1 MADTGTVMPSPVFH
15 GWDDSGDP
23 LVGGKLYA
31 YKAGTTTP
39 FDTYTDS
46 DLATP
51 NANPVILD
59 SRGQAT
65 VYLSADSYKF
75 ILHTSA
81 DALVWSRDNV
91 LSTQLTQSLLSD
103 TIDLLG
109 SAEIAADDTA
119 YPTGTTFDKLVA
131 GCKVVPLDSATLT
144 GTYKFRAMLKTS
156 SGTVTAALVNL
167 SDGTPNVAVTGGE
180 CSSTSTTGT
189 AATSSAIITFPSG
202 GTSKDYGVKL
212 KVSGAGVYGQA
223 WGCEII
229 RVT

>member
-15 GWDDSGDP
+15 GWDDSGDT

-39 FDTYTDS
+39 QNTYTDS

-103 TIDLLG
+103 TIDMLG
-109 SAEIAADDTA
+109 SAEVAASMSFTGIGLRLSKSTA
-119 YPTGTTFDKLVA
+119 GLSLYA
-131 GCKVVPLDSATLT
+131 PLS
-144 GTYKFRAMLKTS
+144 
-156 SGTVTAALVNL
+156 
-167 SDGTPNVAVTGGE
+167 P
-180 CSSTSTTGT
+180 
-189 AATSSAIITFPSG
+189 
-202 GTSKDYGVKL
+202 
-212 KVSGAGVYGQA
+212 Q
-223 WGCEII
+223 
-229 RVT
+229 

>member
-15 GWDDSGDP
+15 GWDDDGDP

-39 FDTYTDS
+39 QDTYTDS

-51 NANPVILD
+51 NANPVVLD

-81 DALVWSRDNV
+81 DALVWTRDNV

-103 TIDLLG
+103 TIDMGG
-109 SAEIAADDTA
+109 SAEIATNDTG
-119 YPTGTTFDKLVA
+119 YPSGATFDKFLP
-131 GCKVVPLDSATLT
+131 GCKIVPLDSAVLT

-156 SGTVTAALVNL
+156 SGTVTAALINL
-167 SDGTPNVAVTGGE
+167 TDAPDVLVTGGE
-180 CSSTSTTGT
+180 CSSSSTTG
-189 AATSSAIITFPSG
+189 ASATSSAVITFPSG
-202 GTSKDYGVKL
+202 GTSKDYGVKV
-212 KVSGAGVYGQA
+212 KSSGASVYGHA
-223 WGCEII
+223 WACEII